1 MALLSLRDITMSFGA
16 DPILDR
22 VSVQI
27 EPAERICLVG
37 RNGEGKSTLMGI
49 ISGEIEPLSGQ
60 RVVAPGLK
68 IAKLGQKVPLN
79 LHGTVFEEVAGGL
92 GDHGRLLKEYHE
104 LSRKVAAEPT
114 PEGLKKLDRLHH
126 EIEAKGA
133 WSMHLRVET
142 VLTHLKLDADRDVS
156 ALSAGLKRRVLLAKA
171 LVLEPDIL
179 LLDEPTNHLDV
190 DSIVWLEEFL
200 KNFPGTIFFVTHDR
214 MFVRRL
220 STRILDLDR
229 GQLTNWNCG
238 YDDYAA
244 RKQKQ
249 LEVEAA
255 ENRHFDKKLAQ
266 EEVWIRKGIQARR
279 TRNMGRVRE
288 LMEMRE
294 QRRKRR
300 TLTGRVKLQANELPV
315 SGQMIIEA
323 LGISF
328 AYKVGW
334 AVPTVEAETGKTETV
349 NIVNNFTANVMKG
362 DKIGLIG
369 PNGCGKTTLLKVL
382 LGQLRPTDGRIRWG
396 ANLEIAYFDQL
407 HAQLDDSKTVWENVA
422 DGYSTIVF
430 NGKNRN
436 VVGYLEDFL
445 FPPRQSRALVSTLSG
460 GERNRLLLARLFSK
474 PANILVLDE
483 PTNDLDVETLEL
495 LEELLSEYQ
504 GTVLLVSHDREFL
517 NRVVTSTYVFEGDA
531 KVKEYV
537 GGYDD
542 WVRQKNEKLAAEETQ
557 QGTKETKRDWK
568 TEKKAAAQEA
578 GKKKLSYKEQKELDA
593 LPAEIDKLE
602 KELASIHTQMT
613 DPNFYKQAAEVIAK
627 TASRV
632 QEIEDTLAAAFA
644 RWEELEQ

>member
-1 MALLSLRDITMSFGA
+1 MALLSLRDISMSFGA
-16 DPILDR
+16 DPVLDR

-37 RNGEGKSTLMGI
+37 RNGEGKSTLMSI
-49 ISGEIEPLSGQ
+49 ISGQIEPLTGQ

-68 IAKLGQKVPLN
+68 IAKLDQKVPLD
-79 LHGTVFEEVAGGL
+79 LHGTVFDEVAGGL

-104 LSRKVAAEPT
+104 LSRKVEAEPT

-126 EIEAKGA
+126 EIEAKDA

-142 VLTHLKLDADRDVS
+142 VLTHLKLDADRDVA

-229 GQLTNWNCG
+229 GQLTSWNCG
-238 YDDYAA
+238 YDDFAI

-288 LMEMRE
+288 LLEMRE

-300 TLTGRVKLQANELPV
+300 MLTGRVKLQANELPV

-323 LGISF
+323 LGVSF
-328 AYKVGW
+328 AYKPQGEQSRD
-334 AVPTVEAETGKTETV
+334 AIK
-349 NIVNNFTANVMKG
+349 IVDNFTANVMKG

-382 LGQLRPTDGRIRWG
+382 LGQLRPTDGTIRWG
-396 ANLEIAYFDQL
+396 TNLEIAYFDQL

-422 DGYSTIVF
+422 DGYNTIVF
-430 NGKNRN
+430 NGKTRN

-495 LEELLSEYQ
+495 LEELLSEYT

-517 NRVVTSTYVFEGDA
+517 NKVVTSTYVFEGDA

-542 WVRQKNEKLAAEETQ
+542 WVRQKNDKLAVEEARQ
-557 QGTKETKRDWK
+557 PTKDTKQDWK
-568 TEKKAAAQEA
+568 AEKKAAAQQP

-602 KELASIHTQMT
+602 KELAAIHARMT
-613 DPNFYKQAAEVIAK
+613 DPNFYKQAAETIAQ
-627 TASRV
+627 AAARV

-644 RWEELEQ
+644 RWEQLEQ

>member
-1 MALLSLRDITMSFGA
+1 MALISLRDITMSFGA
-16 DPILDR
+16 APVLDG
-22 VSVQI
+22 VSLQI
-27 EPAERICLVG
+27 EPGERICLVG
-37 RNGEGKSTLMGI
+37 RNGEGKSTLMSV
-49 ISGEIEPLSGQ
+49 ISGRLEALSGQ
-60 RVVAPGLK
+60 IVVAPGLK
-68 IAKLGQKVPLN
+68 IGTLSQKVPLD
-79 LHGTVFEEVAGGL
+79 LPGTVFEEVAGGL
-92 GDHGRLLKEYHE
+92 GDQGKLLRDYHE
-104 LSRKVAAEPT
+104 LGRKVAAEPA
-114 PEGLKKLDRLHH
+114 PELLKKLDQLHH
-126 EIEAKGA
+126 KIEAGDA

-142 VLTHLKLDADRDVS
+142 VLTHLKLDEAADREVS
-156 ALSAGLKRRVLLAKA
+156 TLSAGLKRRVLLARA

-200 KNFPGTIFFVTHDR
+200 KNFPGSILFVTHDR
-214 MFVRRL
+214 MFVRKL
-220 STRILDLDR
+220 ATRILDLDR
-229 GQLTNWNCG
+229 GQLTSWNCG

-244 RKQKQ
+244 RKQAQ

-294 QRRKRR
+294 KRRQRR
-300 TLTGRVKLQANELPV
+300 TLTGKVKLKANELPV

-328 AYKVGW
+328 AYKPQGEQGGQ
-334 AVPTVEAETGKTETV
+334 TVRIME
-349 NIVNNFTANVMKG
+349 NFTATVMKG

-382 LGQLRPTDGRIRWG
+382 LGLLRPTDGAIRWG
-396 ANLEIAYFDQL
+396 TNLEIAYFDQL
-407 HAQLDDSKTVWENVA
+407 HSQLDESKSVWENVA

-430 NGKNRN
+430 NGKSRN

-445 FPPRQSRALVSTLSG
+445 FPPRQSRSLVSTLSG

-474 PANILVLDE
+474 PANIFVLDE

-495 LEELLSEYQ
+495 LEELLSDYA

-542 WVRQKNEKLAAEETQ
+542 WVRQKNEKRITEEA
-557 QGTKETKRDWK
+557 GLPPKETRQSWK
-568 TEKKAAAQEA
+568 ADKKAAAELN
-578 GKKKLSYKEQKELDA
+578 GKRKLSYKEQKELDA
-593 LPAEIDKLE
+593 LPAEIDRLE
-602 KELASIHTQMT
+602 QELAALHARMA
-613 DPNFYKQAAEVIAK
+613 DPAFYKQTPETIAQSAAR
-627 TASRV
+627 T
-632 QEIEDTLAAAFA
+632 QEIETALAAAFA
-644 RWEELEQ
+644 RWEELEH

>member
-1 MALLSLRDITMSFGA
+1 MALISLRDITMSFGSA
-16 DPILDR
+16 PVLDR
-22 VSVQI
+22 VSLQI
-27 EPAERICLVG
+27 EPGERICLVG
-37 RNGEGKSTLMGI
+37 RNGEGKSTLMSV
-49 ISGEIEPLSGQ
+49 ISGRLEALSGQ
-60 RVVAPGLK
+60 MAVAPGLK
-68 IAKLGQKVPLN
+68 IGILSQKVPLD
-79 LHGTVFEEVAGGL
+79 LPGTVFEEVAGGL
-92 GDHGRLLKEYHE
+92 GDQGKLLRDYHE
-104 LSRKVAAEPT
+104 LGRKVAAEPT
-114 PEGLKKLDRLHH
+114 PELLKKLDQLHH
-126 EIEAKGA
+126 KIEAGGA

-142 VLTHLKLDADRDVS
+142 VLPHLKLDEAADREVS
-156 ALSAGLKRRVLLAKA
+156 PLSAGLKRRVLLARA

-200 KNFPGTIFFVTHDR
+200 KNFPGSILFVTHDR
-214 MFVRRL
+214 MFVRKL
-220 STRILDLDR
+220 ATRILDLDR
-229 GQLTNWNCG
+229 GQLTSWNCG

-244 RKQKQ
+244 RKQAQ

-294 QRRKRR
+294 TRRQRR
-300 TLTGRVKLQANELPV
+300 TLAGRVKLKANELPV

-328 AYKVGW
+328 AYKPQGEQGGQSVRIM
-334 AVPTVEAETGKTETV
+334 E
-349 NIVNNFTANVMKG
+349 NFPATVMKG

-369 PNGCGKTTLLKVL
+369 PNGCGNTTLLKVL
-382 LGQLRPTDGRIRWG
+382 LGLLRPTDGAIRWG
-396 ANLEIAYFDQL
+396 TNLEIAYFDQL
-407 HAQLDDSKTVWENVA
+407 HSQLDDSKSVWENVA

-495 LEELLSEYQ
+495 LEELLSEYT

-542 WVRQKNEKLAAEETQ
+542 WVRQKNEKRADEEALLPP
-557 QGTKETKRDWK
+557 KETRQSWK
-568 TEKKAAAQEA
+568 ADKKAAAEQS
-578 GKKKLSYKEQKELDA
+578 GKKKLTYKEQKELEA
-593 LPAEIDKLE
+593 LPAEIDRLE
-602 KELASIHTQMT
+602 QELAAIHAQMA
-613 DPNFYKQAAEVIAK
+613 DPAFYKQPPETIAQSAAR
-627 TASRV
+627 T
-632 QEIEDTLAAAFA
+632 QEIEAALAAAFA
-644 RWEELEQ
+644 RWEQLEQ